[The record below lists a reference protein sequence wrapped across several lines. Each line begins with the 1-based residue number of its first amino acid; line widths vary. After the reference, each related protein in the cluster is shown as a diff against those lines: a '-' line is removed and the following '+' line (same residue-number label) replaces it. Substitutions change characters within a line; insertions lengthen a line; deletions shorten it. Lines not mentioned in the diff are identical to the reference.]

1 MNSIRRLLLVSLTG
15 LLSILLALAG
25 AFSYHAGLQE
35 AGEMFDA
42 RLVQSTRVLL
52 GLVDEPLGEMAEH
65 PGEPIVLRGW
75 HGKANGVGEALAF
88 NDGHAYETKLAFQVW
103 DPHGALLLRS
113 DSAPL
118 KPFAPL
124 RAGYSDQVIEGAT
137 WRTFT
142 LHSPEG
148 RWFQSAERADIREE
162 LAEDIAM
169 GTLAPLLLVLPLMA
183 LLIWFVVRWATRSL
197 VRVSDQIG
205 QRDPE
210 RMAPL
215 DFENL
220 PEEVHGLVRAV
231 NGLLERLEAALARER
246 RFIADAAHEL
256 RTPISALKV
265 HASNLNQARGED
277 ERRESQRHLDASVGR
292 VEKLVAQ
299 LLALSRAEQGLH
311 AGQATLLDLDTLVSI
326 EVEDIR
332 PLARA
337 KGQSLSISLADVQMR
352 GDEFALSLLVRS
364 LLENAVR
371 YTPDGGCIAVSTQ
384 QMASTVMICVQDS
397 GPGIAE
403 QARERVF
410 LRFHRELGSGT
421 EGSGLGLAIASEVV
435 NAHGGRIELGV
446 SQTLGGLEARVLLP
460 KTEAQQATAWR
471 RD

>member
-1 MNSIRRLLLVSLTG
+1 LNSIRRLLLVWLTG
-15 LLSILLALAG
+15 LLSILLALAA

-42 RLVQSTRVLL
+42 RLVQSTRVLS
-52 GLVDEPLGEMAEH
+52 GLVDEPLGDMAEH

-75 HGKANGVGEALAF
+75 HGQAKGVGEALAF
-88 NDGHAYETKLAFQVW
+88 SDGHAYETKLAFQLW
-103 DPHGALLLRS
+103 DHNGELLLRS

-124 RAGYSDQVIEGAT
+124 QPGYSDRIIDGAA

-169 GTLAPLLLVLPLMA
+169 GTLLPLVLILPLMA
-183 LLIWFVVRWATRSL
+183 LLIWLVVRWATRSL

-210 RMAPL
+210 RMSPL
-215 DFENL
+215 EFANL
-220 PEEVHGLVRAV
+220 PAEVHGLVRAV
-231 NGLLERLEAALARER
+231 NGLLQRLESALARER

-265 HASNLNQARGED
+265 HAANVQQAKDED
-277 ERRESQRHLDASVGR
+277 ERRESHRHLEASVGR

-299 LLALSRAEQGLH
+299 LLALSRAEQGL
-311 AGQATLLDLDTLVSI
+311 QARPPALLDLDTLVSI

-337 KGQSLSISLADVQMR
+337 KGQSLSVSLAGVQVR
-352 GDEFALSLLVRS
+352 GDEFALALMVRS

-384 QMASTVMICVQDS
+384 QMSSAVMVCVQDS
-397 GPGIAE
+397 GPGIAKE
-403 QARERVF
+403 ARERVF
-410 LRFHRELGSGT
+410 LRFHRELGSGV
-421 EGSGLGLAIASEVV
+421 EGSGLGLSIASEVV
-435 NAHGGRIELGV
+435 NAHGGKIEL
-446 SQTLGGLEARVLLP
+446 STSKTLGGLEARVLLP
-460 KTEAQQATAWR
+460 QTETEPETSWR
-471 RD
+471 PG